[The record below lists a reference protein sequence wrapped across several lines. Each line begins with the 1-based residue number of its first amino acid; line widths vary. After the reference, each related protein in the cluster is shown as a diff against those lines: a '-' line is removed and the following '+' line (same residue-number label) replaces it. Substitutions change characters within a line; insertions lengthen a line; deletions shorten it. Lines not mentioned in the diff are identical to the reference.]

1 MEQCEKEACHK
12 EAVSLVA
19 RPAGDIMMC
28 WECLEDYRASEADM
42 IELQMVDR

>member
-12 EAVSLVA
+12 EAVSLVN
-19 RPAGDIMMC
+19 DVQMC
-28 WECLEDYRASEADM
+28 WDCLEDYRASEADY